1 MLFLGHGFAE
11 VAIVLDD
18 AVVHDGQPR
27 QTIDVWMGV
36 GVRRPA
42 VGGPSRVSD
51 AQRSTGRIARHRHL
65 QRRDL
70 SRLLADVQTAV
81 AGGGD
86 ARAVVAPIFDAPE
99 SRKNDR
105 HRIPVTDVADDSTHG
120 TSASQAASSAVQ
132 SSWTAMLRRRRFTE
146 TTSRPFLGFIRTRI
160 PSTSASG
167 PRVMRTRC
175 PSRRYGWGSIGNR
188 DPVSR

>member
-1 MLFLGHGFAE
+1 MLFRGHGLAE

-18 AVVHDGQPR
+18 AVVHGGQPR
-27 QTIDVWMGV
+27 QAIDVWMGV

-42 VGGPSRVSD
+42 VGGPSGVPD

-70 SRLLADVQTAV
+70 SRLLADVQTAI
-81 AGGGD
+81 ACGRD
-86 ARAVVAPIFDAPE
+86 ARGVVAPIFEASE

-105 HRIPVTDVADDSTHG
+105 HRIPVADVANDSTHG
-120 TSASQAASSAVQ
+120 APASQAASAAVQ
-132 SSWTAMLRRRRFTE
+132 SGWTAMLRRRRFTE

-175 PSRRYGWGSIGNR
+175 PSRRYGWGSIGSR
-188 DPVSR
+188 DPATR